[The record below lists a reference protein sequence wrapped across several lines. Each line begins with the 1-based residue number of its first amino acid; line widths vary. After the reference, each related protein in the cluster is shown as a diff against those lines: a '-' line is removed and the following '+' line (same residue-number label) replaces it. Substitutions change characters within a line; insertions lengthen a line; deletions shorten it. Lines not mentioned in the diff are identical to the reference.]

1 MRITSRMDQIG
12 NQCIEEI
19 TLYSV
24 MFGLN
29 FIPLSYEKH
38 RQHFIKVMV
47 KMIKS
52 LSSLQVQPDQKRSK
66 SSTRNFVR
74 YNSNEKH
81 SLPCSNV
88 DPNVLDQQNQRIY
101 ALNVPMEY
109 CCCQDCCCCLNDHC
123 RQQQICEQPFWL
135 NNGCREYSI
144 ITPPPLFRNTV
155 RNPIETELNIE
166 KRYPFCW
173 KLVQQQYNK
182 PTTSC
187 FPFDIEM
194 DTLQS
199 DSYIDPH
206 RTQQPPEIVVVDEPT
221 TDAEIEVKQSMEADL
236 PSKSDRRHSSI
247 YSLDLLDD
255 ENLIDECQS
264 NKFRKLSNSSSRSSS
279 FRRRLSGCF
288 RKQDSHEW
296 PILITIDHDDSNE
309 DENDRHIN
317 NTNNNNSNN
326 IDPKRLSWYRRASQI
341 IRGRSSSFSENRESK
356 KQSIDQNK
364 AINYR
369 NNSLGNDDLFRMDR
383 ADPLTRLD
391 LRRESNYQNRALNIA
406 DLLNDASKRFLTASV
421 NDLIATPKIASRS
434 SSPQKS
440 SYLKPNNQLPF
451 VRSDSNLVSYGS
463 NLRNRS
469 VPQPPQTSPSS
480 SISQRSQRDGP
491 IIGSADALVGRILQE
506 EGLGKY
512 IDPGLIHAAQQ
523 ELAEA
528 CNLTQEEMD
537 RAAHRL
543 LQAEQRARQARQ
555 NQ

>member
-1 MRITSRMDQIG
+1 
-12 NQCIEEI
+12 
-19 TLYSV
+19 
-24 MFGLN
+24 
-29 FIPLSYEKH
+29 
-38 RQHFIKVMV
+38 
-47 KMIKS
+47 
-52 LSSLQVQPDQKRSK
+52 
-66 SSTRNFVR
+66 
-74 YNSNEKH
+74 
-81 SLPCSNV
+81 
-88 DPNVLDQQNQRIY
+88 
-101 ALNVPMEY
+101 
-109 CCCQDCCCCLNDHC
+109 
-123 RQQQICEQPFWL
+123 
-135 NNGCREYSI
+135 
-144 ITPPPLFRNTV
+144 
-155 RNPIETELNIE
+155 
-166 KRYPFCW
+166 
-173 KLVQQQYNK
+173 
-182 PTTSC
+182 
-187 FPFDIEM
+187 M

-206 RTQQPPEIVVVDEPT
+206 RSQQPPEIVVVDEPT

-528 CNLTQEEMD
+528 CNLTQEG
-537 RAAHRL
+537 
-543 LQAEQRARQARQ
+543 
-555 NQ
+555 